1 MAKQFAIPATPPKSA
16 LIIDTF
22 MGVDYTNQPSNVDER
37 RSPWAPNMIRDVP
50 GKVRKCMGWESFGAL
65 PERINGMHML
75 TGKGSIVHAGTSLYW
90 DLTRYAE
97 SQSLSLA
104 VDKNAFRAISNHGKT
119 EQPGTGDP
127 SPTNI
132 RTITGVGKYDGKTV
146 LNGQQPSLQYNTTI
160 NAVLIG
166 GYSNIAP
173 PSSNTAIAVMLSDYM
188 PVKSASAIN
197 GGEYGVGINTTG
209 VIYLRIAGLKSTNE
223 YNQYLA
229 AHPLTV
235 WYKSTSY
242 AAATQV
248 YAGLSI
254 TDAIGYHGYAFGPM
268 APLFDGDVLTWPGGS
283 TAEVL
288 RKNASVVLD
297 GTEVW
302 VTVDNPSRSRYKTEL
317 LQPAPT
323 IENSAV
329 PNCVSNMYKAV
340 SADNQ
345 YVSQNG
351 ISVVANRLI
360 VRDNAF
366 TTVDTFKAN
375 LVAQKSAGTPVTI
388 VYKRAAPVTET
399 VPISEPI
406 TNAEGTVVL
415 APTGGTISAVVHGV
429 GNNDGIPEYEK
440 IYTGC
445 ADARSSSWQYGDK
458 LYLVDGKALLGYDGD
473 KVAPASENAKIPIVT
488 IGKAPSGGGK
498 PLDDLNLLQPKFTEQ
513 FLGTETDKVYQL
525 SFPGLDATA
534 VTVKLLQANGTWVDK
549 KEGTD
554 FTVNRTTGA
563 VTFLQAP
570 GKSPVTGQDNISI
583 TASRT
588 ISGYADR
595 INHCDIG
602 ILYGISGAADRL
614 FLSGNPDNKNYDW
627 FSEQYDFSYF
637 PDTGYAVLGTDHSAI
652 MGYSIINDRLAAHK
666 DDMEDGRNVILRS
679 GQLTDGKPAFPIVG
693 TLQGPGAVA
702 KHTCDYL
709 CTEPLFLTGL
719 GIYAITP
726 ADLTGERYANLRS
739 YYINGLLLKEPHL
752 EDAVGISYKDMYW
765 LVLNGTGYILDGLQ
779 PQQTDKSAPYA
790 TRQYACFH
798 RQGLPARVLWQH
810 EGRLWFGTNDGK
822 ICRFYNDPDALH
834 SYSDDGQPI
843 TCSWRTPYLE
853 GKSFYKNKSFKF
865 LAIRL
870 SSAVATSVKIFS
882 QRRGIWTMIKENQ
895 AAARYFSWSN
905 ICWSKFSWSPDSTPK
920 TVSGKVRVKKVDKA
934 CFEFQNTALNEP
946 FGLMDYAL
954 EFVENGKY
962 KG

>member
-65 PERINGMHML
+65 PDRINGMHML

-97 SQSLSLA
+97 AKSLSLA
-104 VDKNAFRAISNHGKT
+104 IDKNAFRAISNHGKT

-132 RTITGVGKYDGKTV
+132 RPISGVGEYRSNGYYTDIVVTTNGVPKT
-146 LNGQQPSLQYNTTI
+146 YTI
-160 NAVLIG
+160 
-166 GYSNIAP
+166 
-173 PSSNTAIAVMLSDYM
+173 
-188 PVKSASAIN
+188 
-197 GGEYGVGINTTG
+197 
-209 VIYLRIAGLKSTNE
+209 
-223 YNQYLA
+223 
-229 AHPLTV
+229 
-235 WYKSTSY
+235 
-242 AAATQV
+242 
-248 YAGLSI
+248 
-254 TDAIGYHGYAFGPM
+254 GPM
-268 APLFDGDVLTWPGGS
+268 NAPLFDGDVLTWVGGS

-406 TNAEGTVVL
+406 TNAEGMVVL
-415 APTGGTISAVVHGV
+415 TPNRGTISAVVHGV
-429 GNNDGIPEYEK
+429 GNNGGTPEYEK

-458 LYLVDGKALLGYDGD
+458 LYLVDGKALLIYDGD

-525 SFPGLDATA
+525 SFPGLDAEA

-798 RQGLPARVLWQH
+798 RQGLPARVLWQR
-810 EGRLWFGTNDGK
+810 EGRLWFGTNEGK
-822 ICRFYNDPDALH
+822 ICRFYNDPNALH

-882 QRRGIWTMIKENQ
+882 QRRGIWTMIKENE

>member
-97 SQSLSLA
+97 AKSLSVLA
-104 VDKNAFRAISNHGKT
+104 GKNMLRAINNYGAT
-119 EQPGTGDP
+119 EQSGTGDP

-132 RTITGVGKYDGKTV
+132 RPISGVGQFDKKVVLTGAESWWVAGDASRFVAALTMNGMDKKPCVCDVYKDVADVRWGNATGITCNASKGYMYVCDGVSVNLEEFK
-146 LNGQQPSLQYNTTI
+146 
-160 NAVLIG
+160 AK
-166 GYSNIAP
+166 
-173 PSSNTAIAVMLSDYM
+173 LS
-188 PVKSASAIN
+188 
-197 GGEYGVGINTTG
+197 
-209 VIYLRIAGLKSTNE
+209 
-223 YNQYLA
+223 
-229 AHPLTV
+229 AHPITV
-235 WYKSTSY
+235 YYQSTSY
-242 AAATQV
+242 ATATQF
-248 YAGLSI
+248 YTGLSI
-254 TDAIGYHGYAFGPM
+254 TDANGYHGIGMDLGNQKLYGDHATGVYDTFESCVM
-268 APLFDGDVLTWPGGS
+268 VDG
-283 TAEVL
+283 VL
-288 RKNASVVLD
+288 RSRRTQRWECLVLD
-297 GTEVW
+297 GTESWYAYASGASYVGFFSPLLDTVYTRPAGYCTHYQVKTTIAVANNIVW
-302 VTVDNPSRSRYKTEL
+302 
-317 LQPAPT
+317 
-323 IENSAV
+323 IG
-329 PNCVSNMYKAV
+329 VSN
-340 SADNQ
+340 
-345 YVSQNG
+345 
-351 ISVVANRLI
+351 NRLYI
-360 VRDNAF
+360 VNVEQ
-366 TTVDTFKAN
+366 TTVDAFKSYLA
-375 LVAQKSAGTPVTI
+375 AQKSAGTPVTI
-388 VYKRAAPVTET
+388 VRQLATPIVTLGDPYT
-399 VPISEPI
+399 IP
-406 TNAEGTVVL
+406 NAEGTVVL

-445 ADARSSSWQYGDK
+445 ADARSSSWQYGNK
-458 LYLVDGKALLGYDGD
+458 LYLVDGKALLVYDGD

-798 RQGLPARVLWQH
+798 RQGLPARVLWQR
-810 EGRLWFGTNDGK
+810 EGRLWFGTNEGK

>member
-65 PERINGMHML
+65 PDRINGIHML

-97 SQSLSLA
+97 AKSLSLV
-104 VDKNAFRAISNHGKT
+104 VDKNAFRAIRNHGKT

-132 RTITGVGKYDGKTV
+132 RPISGVGEYRSNGYYTDIVVTTNGVTKT
-146 LNGQQPSLQYNTTI
+146 YTI
-160 NAVLIG
+160 
-166 GYSNIAP
+166 
-173 PSSNTAIAVMLSDYM
+173 
-188 PVKSASAIN
+188 
-197 GGEYGVGINTTG
+197 
-209 VIYLRIAGLKSTNE
+209 
-223 YNQYLA
+223 
-229 AHPLTV
+229 
-235 WYKSTSY
+235 
-242 AAATQV
+242 
-248 YAGLSI
+248 
-254 TDAIGYHGYAFGPM
+254 GPM
-268 APLFDGDVLTWPGGS
+268 NAPLFDGDVLTWSGNNTAKILRAKGFKTLTGEEAWGYATNNNTPRFGVENLAVGAKGGTATLCSHYPFS
-283 TAEVL
+283 TLWPDYKINVYSGGYIDIKDVRFTDTAAF
-288 RKNASVVLD
+288 KNNLA
-297 GTEVW
+297 
-302 VTVDNPSRSRYKTEL
+302 
-317 LQPAPT
+317 
-323 IENSAV
+323 
-329 PNCVSNMYKAV
+329 
-340 SADNQ
+340 NQ
-345 YVSQNG
+345 RTQN
-351 ISVVANRLI
+351 
-360 VRDNAF
+360 
-366 TTVDTFKAN
+366 
-375 LVAQKSAGTPVTI
+375 TPVVI
-388 VYKRAAPVTET
+388 VYELEIPTTET
-399 VPISEPI
+399 VSISEPI

-415 APTGGTISAVVHGV
+415 TPNRGTISAVVHGV
-429 GNNDGIPEYEK
+429 GNNGGIPEYEK

-458 LYLVDGKALLGYDGD
+458 LYLVDGKALLIYDGD

-525 SFPGLDATA
+525 SFPGLDAAA

-798 RQGLPARVLWQH
+798 RQGLPARVLWQR
-810 EGRLWFGTNDGK
+810 EGRLWFGTNEGK

-870 SSAVATSVKIFS
+870 SSAVATSVKILS
-882 QRRGIWTMIKENQ
+882 QRRGIWTMIKENE

-905 ICWSKFSWSPDSTPK
+905 VCWSKFSWSPDSTPK

-934 CFEFQNTALNEP
+934 CFEFKNTALNEP

>member
-65 PERINGMHML
+65 PDRINGMHML
-75 TGKGSIVHAGTSLYW
+75 TGKGSIVHAGASLYW

-97 SQSLSLA
+97 TKSLSLA

-132 RTITGVGKYDGKTV
+132 RPISGVGEYRSNGYYTDIVVTTNGVAKTYTIGPMSAPLYDGDK
-146 LNGQQPSLQYNTTI
+146 
-160 NAVLIG
+160 
-166 GYSNIAP
+166 
-173 PSSNTAIAVMLSDYM
+173 
-188 PVKSASAIN
+188 
-197 GGEYGVGINTTG
+197 
-209 VIYLRIAGLKSTNE
+209 
-223 YNQYLA
+223 
-229 AHPLTV
+229 
-235 WYKSTSY
+235 
-242 AAATQV
+242 
-248 YAGLSI
+248 
-254 TDAIGYHGYAFGPM
+254 
-268 APLFDGDVLTWPGGS
+268 LTWSGGS
-283 TAEVL
+283 TVEVVRAKYKL
-288 RKNASVVLD
+288 ILD
-297 GTEVW
+297 GT
-302 VTVDNPSRSRYKTEL
+302 NISN
-317 LQPAPT
+317 
-323 IENSAV
+323 NSFF
-329 PNCVSNMYKAV
+329 SSDTAV
-340 SADNQ
+340 STAYSLSNAALSTAYNIEKGAVSDKGKELTPYAQ
-345 YVSQNG
+345 YHQQDMVNGGHINKFAFSPYGGTIAVFVPKGTISSVTG
-351 ISVVANRLI
+351 ISNYFSENPW
-360 VRDNAF
+360 D
-366 TTVDTFKAN
+366 
-375 LVAQKSAGTPVTI
+375 I
-388 VYKRAAPVTET
+388 VYPLATPTTET

-415 APTGGTISAVVHGV
+415 TPNRGTISAVVHGV
-429 GNNDGIPEYEK
+429 GNNGGTPEYEK

-445 ADARSSSWQYGDK
+445 ADSRSNSWQYGDK
-458 LYLVDGKALLGYDGD
+458 LYLVDGKALLIYDGD

-525 SFPGLDATA
+525 SFPGLDAAA

-798 RQGLPARVLWQH
+798 RQGLPARVLWQR
-810 EGRLWFGTNDGK
+810 EGRLWFGTNEGK

-870 SSAVATSVKIFS
+870 SSAVATSVKILS
-882 QRRGIWTMIKENQ
+882 QRRGIWTMIKENE

-905 ICWSKFSWSPDSTPK
+905 VCWSKFSWSPDSTPK

-934 CFEFQNTALNEP
+934 CFEFKNTALNEP

>member
-65 PERINGMHML
+65 PDRINGMHML
-75 TGKGSIVHAGTSLYW
+75 TGKGSIVHAGASLYW

-97 SQSLSLA
+97 TKSLSLA

-119 EQPGTGDP
+119 EQQGTGDP

-132 RTITGVGKYDGKTV
+132 RPIYGVGQFDGKTV
-146 LNGQQPSLQYNTTI
+146 LNGQQKTLQYNTSI
-160 NAVLIG
+160 NAALIG
-166 GYSNIAP
+166 GYSNISP
-173 PSSNTAIAVMLSDYM
+173 PSTNNTAAEMLASHV

-197 GGEYGVGINTTG
+197 GGENGVGLNTTG
-209 VIYLRIAGLKSTNE
+209 VIYLRISGLKSTDE

-229 AHPLTV
+229 AHPLTL
-235 WYKSTSY
+235 WYKSTTYST
-242 AAATQV
+242 ATQV
-248 YAGLSI
+248 YIGFSL
-254 TDAIGYHGYAFGPM
+254 TDANGYHGYAAGPT
-268 APLFDGDVLTWPGGS
+268 APLYEGDVLTWSGGN
-283 TAEVL
+283 TVQLKRTKARLVL
-288 RKNASVVLD
+288 NGSENWLSGGGFYRFDAPAVSVTNINASLCSAYIVKNPYSVSD
-297 GTEVW
+297 
-302 VTVDNPSRSRYKTEL
+302 DNIAMAFTS
-317 LQPAPT
+317 
-323 IENSAV
+323 
-329 PNCVSNMYKAV
+329 
-340 SADNQ
+340 D
-345 YVSQNG
+345 
-351 ISVVANRLI
+351 VA
-360 VRDNAF
+360 VRDTAHQ
-366 TTVDTFKAN
+366 TSVEAWKGYLA
-375 LVAQKSAGTPVTI
+375 AQHSAGNPVTI
-388 VYKRAAPVTET
+388 VYPLATPTTET
-399 VPISEPI
+399 VPISESI

-415 APTGGTISAVVHGV
+415 TPNRGTISAVVHGV
-429 GNNDGIPEYEK
+429 GNNGGTPEYEK

-458 LYLVDGKALLGYDGD
+458 LYLVDGKALLVYDGD

-525 SFPGLDATA
+525 SFPGLDAAA

-798 RQGLPARVLWQH
+798 RQGLPARVLWQR
-810 EGRLWFGTNDGK
+810 EGRLWFGTNEGK
-822 ICRFYNDPDALH
+822 ICRFYNDPNALH

-882 QRRGIWTMIKENQ
+882 QRRGIWTMIKENE

>member
-65 PERINGMHML
+65 PDRINGMHML

-97 SQSLSLA
+97 AKSLSLA

-119 EQPGTGDP
+119 EQPGLGDP

-132 RTITGVGKYDGKTV
+132 RPISGVGQYDKKIIFDGSADEEWALYITQ
-146 LNGQQPSLQYNTTI
+146 GQTHTFVIDSLT
-160 NAVLIG
+160 NAVVFNVFSSAYKKKQTVG
-166 GYSNIAP
+166 FANFSNMEIQNGA
-173 PSSNTAIAVMLSDYM
+173 TALVLHDERFDT
-188 PVKSASAIN
+188 VQ
-197 GGEYGVGINTTG
+197 E
-209 VIYLRIAGLKSTNE
+209 LRA
-223 YNQYLA
+223 YLA

-235 WYKSTSY
+235 YYQSTAY
-242 AAATQV
+242 PTATQV
-248 YAGLSI
+248 YIGFSV
-254 TDAIGYHGYAFGPM
+254 TDANGYHGYAAGPT
-268 APLFDGDVLTWPGGS
+268 APLYDGDVLTWSGGS
-283 TAEVL
+283 TVEVV
-288 RKNASVVLD
+288 RKNATLVLNGSEDWRVNVVGKSVYMPLPLALPNQKPICSHYLNEWN
-297 GTEVW
+297 GAENTEYI
-302 VTVDNPSRSRYKTEL
+302 SAGQL
-317 LQPAPT
+317 LR
-323 IENSAV
+323 IMDSV
-329 PNCVSNMYKAV
+329 NCVDVSTAKAYF
-340 SADNQ
+340 A
-345 YVSQNG
+345 
-351 ISVVANRLI
+351 
-360 VRDNAF
+360 
-366 TTVDTFKAN
+366 
-375 LVAQKSAGTPVTI
+375 AQKSAGTPVVLIHKLAT
-388 VYKRAAPVTET
+388 PTTET

-406 TNAEGTVVL
+406 TNAAGTVVL
-415 APTGGTISAVVHGV
+415 TPTGGTISAVVHGV
-429 GNNDGIPEYEK
+429 GNNGGIPEYEK

-458 LYLVDGKALLGYDGD
+458 LYLVDGKALLVYDGE

-525 SFPGLDATA
+525 SFPGLDAAA
-534 VTVKLLQANGTWVDK
+534 VTVKLLQVNGTWVDK

-798 RQGLPARVLWQH
+798 RQGLPARVLWQR
-810 EGRLWFGTNDGK
+810 EGRLWFGTNEGK

-882 QRRGIWTMIKENQ
+882 QRRGIWTMIKENE

-934 CFEFQNTALNEP
+934 CFEFKNTALNEP

>member
-65 PERINGMHML
+65 PDRINGMHML

-97 SQSLSLA
+97 VKSLSLA

-132 RTITGVGKYDGKTV
+132 RPIYGVGQYDGKYV
-146 LNGQQPSLQYNTTI
+146 ANKSSAWRNPSWDTSKRIIEL
-160 NAVLIG
+160 A
-166 GYSNIAP
+166 
-173 PSSNTAIAVMLSDYM
+173 YM
-188 PVKSASAIN
+188 FPVVIPVKCIFSTKIEDIASSISLKTSGFLN
-197 GGEYGVGINTTG
+197 ITVKPEYAGDDVVQRFKDLLADRNI
-209 VIYLRIAGLKSTNE
+209 VIY
-223 YNQYLA
+223 YQ
-229 AHPLTV
+229 
-235 WYKSTSY
+235 STSY
-242 AAATQV
+242 STATQV
-248 YAGLSI
+248 YCGLSI
-254 TDAIGYHGYAFGPM
+254 TDENGYHGYAAGPT
-268 APLFDGDVLTWPGGS
+268 APLYDGDVLTWSVGS
-283 TAEVL
+283 TATIN
-288 RKNASVVLD
+288 RANGICALD
-297 GTEVW
+297 G
-302 VTVDNPSRSRYKTEL
+302 KTDGRKFGAAGASFAYGPFIQQSTGRAGSVCSHFKT
-317 LQPAPT
+317 LQQDTNWGNFYITGVNLDSTIIGLVGAPYT
-323 IENSAV
+323 TSEQLNTFAQ
-329 PNCVSNMYKAV
+329 A
-340 SADNQ
+340 Q
-345 YVSQNG
+345 Y
-351 ISVVANRLI
+351 
-360 VRDNAF
+360 
-366 TTVDTFKAN
+366 
-375 LVAQKSAGTPVTI
+375 SAGTPIKLLYKLVT
-388 VYKRAAPVTET
+388 PTTET

-415 APTGGTISAVVHGV
+415 TPNRGTISAVVHGV
-429 GNNDGIPEYEK
+429 GNNGGIPEYEK

-458 LYLVDGKALLGYDGD
+458 LYLVDGKALLVYDGE

-525 SFPGLDATA
+525 SFPGLDAAA

-798 RQGLPARVLWQH
+798 RQGLPARVLWQR
-810 EGRLWFGTNDGK
+810 EGRLWFGTNEGK

-834 SYSDDGQPI
+834 SYSDDGKPI

-882 QRRGIWTMIKENQ
+882 QRRGIWTMIKENE

>member
-50 GKVRKCMGWESFGAL
+50 GKVRKCMGYEKVAQYTG
-65 PERINGMHML
+65 RINGFHIRRGDVEGL
-75 TGKGSIVHAGTSLYW
+75 VHAGTKFYKG
-90 DLTRYAE
+90 T
-97 SQSLSLA
+97 
-104 VDKNAFRAISNHGKT
+104 T
-119 EQPGTGDP
+119 E
-127 SPTNI
+127 
-132 RTITGVGKYDGKTV
+132 
-146 LNGQQPSLQYNTTI
+146 L
-160 NAVLIG
+160 
-166 GYSNIAP
+166 
-173 PSSNTAIAVMLSDYM
+173 
-188 PVKSASAIN
+188 
-197 GGEYGVGINTTG
+197 
-209 VIYLRIAGLKSTNE
+209 
-223 YNQYLA
+223 
-229 AHPLTV
+229 
-235 WYKSTSY
+235 Y
-242 AAATQV
+242 AAA
-248 YAGLSI
+248 
-254 TDAIGYHGYAFGPM
+254 
-268 APLFDGDVLTWPGGS
+268 
-283 TAEVL
+283 
-288 RKNASVVLD
+288 
-297 GTEVW
+297 
-302 VTVDNPSRSRYKTEL
+302 
-317 LQPAPT
+317 
-323 IENSAV
+323 
-329 PNCVSNMYKAV
+329 
-340 SADNQ
+340 
-345 YVSQNG
+345 
-351 ISVVANRLI
+351 
-360 VRDNAF
+360 
-366 TTVDTFKAN
+366 
-375 LVAQKSAGTPVTI
+375 
-388 VYKRAAPVTET
+388 
-399 VPISEPI
+399 
-406 TNAEGTVVL
+406 
-415 APTGGTISAVVHGV
+415 
-429 GNNDGIPEYEK
+429 
-440 IYTGC
+440 
-445 ADARSSSWQYGDK
+445 ADARSQSWQYGDK
-458 LYLVDGKALLGYDGD
+458 LYIVDGKALLVYDGTT
-473 KVAPASENAKIPIVT
+473 VTIASANAKVPIVT

-498 PLDDLNLLQPKFTEQ
+498 PLEDLNLLQPKFTEQ

-525 SFPGLDATA
+525 SFPGLDAAA

-602 ILYGISGAADRL
+602 ILYGINGAADRL
-614 FLSGNPDNKNYDW
+614 FLSGNPDSKNYDW

-709 CTEPLFLTGL
+709 CTEPLFLTAL

-798 RQGLPARVLWQH
+798 RQGLPARVLWQR
-810 EGRLWFGTNDGK
+810 EGRLWFGTNEGK
-822 ICRFYNDPDALH
+822 ICRFYNDPEALH
-834 SYSDDGQPI
+834 SYSDDGKAI

-853 GKSFYKNKSFKF
+853 GKAFYKNKSFKF
-865 LAIRL
+865 LALRL
-870 SSAVATSVKIFS
+870 SSAAATSVKIFS
-882 QRRGIWTMIKENQ
+882 QRRGIWTMIKENA

-934 CFEFQNTALNEP
+934 CFEFKNTALNEP